1 MGVSRYSPEGLPPED
16 FPLDMRYRINAL
28 YKLALSSFH
37 AGNYEDTLKFTLK
50 ALEKNPNNLEILALL
65 DRVRKRVPD
74 ADMSSFQKYILK
86 RDQMMSEEGD
96 GGEQNVDK
104 VVVKQ
109 PSGGAGTT
117 ESDDRVKVLSPKV
130 MKPRLVKGGNVSDS
144 IQELAQKA
152 KYNPPPE
159 VSDLF
164 DFEDGE
170 DTIEVKS
177 AGGGEV
183 NEDETSRERHT
194 RRTASVIE
202 KLRAGRGGGQ
212 NKSELHKQIKMQL
225 DQFKSE
231 GFLVSRVEQL
241 LADRNLDAKQVL
253 DELIVLSSQIEMLK
267 ELKKRADTLEATPGV
282 NKAKLMTLKLR
293 LSDPDRVSEII
304 QEIEQMEAAVKGLVD
319 V

>member
-74 ADMSSFQKYILK
+74 ADMSSFQKYIEK
-86 RDQMMSEEGD
+86 RDQMITEEGD
-96 GGEQNVDK
+96 GGDQQ
-104 VVVKQ
+104 VVKQ
-109 PSGGAGTT
+109 PSGAEGAK
-117 ESDDRVKVLSPKV
+117 ESDGQVKVLSPKV

-159 VSDLF
+159 VSGLF

-170 DTIEVKS
+170 DDIEVRT

-225 DQFKSE
+225 DQFKAE
-231 GFLVSRVEQL
+231 GFLVSRVEHML
-241 LADRNLDAKQVL
+241 SDRNLDAKQVL

-319 V
+319 M